1 MSADCIFCRIA
12 ARQAQ
17 GHYLY
22 QDDCCTAFL
31 DVSPF
36 NPGHTLVVPN
46 QHFAR
51 LADLPPD
58 VGAHLFKIAARISQ
72 AIADSY
78 LRSDG
83 FNLFLSDGEC
93 AGQEVPH
100 IHLHVLPRFAQDGLH
115 VDLGR
120 VPDRAGSAEP
130 VATASTITECL
141 RGET

>member
-12 ARQAQ
+12 ARRAQ
-17 GHYLY
+17 GHYIY

-46 QHFAR
+46 THFAR
-51 LADLPPD
+51 LADMPPD
-58 VGAHLFKIAARISQ
+58 VGAHLFKVGVRISQ
-72 AIADSY
+72 AIADSN

-83 FNLFLSDGEC
+83 FNLLLSDGEC

-100 IHLHVLPRFAQDGLH
+100 IHLHVLPRFEQDGLL

-120 VPDRAGSAEP
+120 EPDRAALAELAATTSA
-130 VATASTITECL
+130 ITEFM
-141 RGET
+141 RGEA

>member
-1 MSADCIFCRIA
+1 
-12 ARQAQ
+12 
-17 GHYLY
+17 
-22 QDDCCTAFL
+22 
-31 DVSPF
+31 
-36 NPGHTLVVPN
+36 VVPN

-58 VGAHLFKIAARISQ
+58 VGARLFTVGARISK
-72 AIADSY
+72 AIADSS

-100 IHLHVLPRFAQDGLH
+100 VHLHVLPRFEQDGLL

-120 VPDRAGSAEP
+120 VPDRAGSAELM
-130 VATASTITECL
+130 ATASTIMDCM
-141 RGET
+141 RSET

>member
-1 MSADCIFCRIA
+1 MPADCIFCRIA

-17 GHYLY
+17 GHYVY
-22 QDDCCTAFL
+22 QDERCTAFL

-58 VGAHLFKIAARISQ
+58 VGAHLFKVGSRISR
-72 AIADSY
+72 AIADSS

-100 IHLHVLPRFAQDGLH
+100 IHLHVLPRFEQDGLL

-120 VPDRAGSAEP
+120 EPDREESAKL
-130 VATASTITECL
+130 AAAASAITECM
-141 RGET
+141 RDEP

>member
-12 ARQAQ
+12 ARQAH
-17 GHYLY
+17 GHYIY
-22 QDDCCTAFL
+22 QDDRCTAFL

-51 LADLPPD
+51 LADLPTD
-58 VGAHLFKIAARISQ
+58 VSAHLFTVGVRISQ
-72 AIADSY
+72 AIIDSS

-83 FNLFLSDGEC
+83 FNFFLSDGEC

-100 IHLHVLPRFAQDGLH
+100 IHLHVLPRFPRDGLR
-115 VDLGR
+115 VSLGR
-120 VPDRAGSAEP
+120 VPDRAGSAEL
-130 VATASTITECL
+130 VATASTITKCM
-141 RGET
+141 RRET